1 LVGYVYAAV
10 INPQINE
17 HSYKISVTLILL
29 EFMTSENIHYQRY
42 LKALTRSPFLKESTT
57 ESLERLLSQMTVER
71 WNVKSFKN
79 SLEVA
84 STFHF
89 IVSGRLK
96 VFKSNPE
103 TGREHTV
110 FVLSDGDV
118 FDVLSLLDTK
128 PHDVYWE
135 ALDVLEVLKI
145 PMEQMRFWINEYP
158 VMHKAIL
165 YYLGARMKQLMD
177 VATDVTLHSTL
188 VRLAALLLKN
198 INGETRK
205 LELINNLPNDEI
217 AGLIGT
223 TRSVVSRHIQELKRF
238 GAISVS
244 RKKINVKNLEILLL
258 IAEEKYVP

>member
-1 LVGYVYAAV
+1 M
-10 INPQINE
+10 NSESE
-17 HSYKISVTLILL
+17 HFSRYEASLRKSPFFSNSRIEALHSLL
-29 EFMTSENIHYQRY
+29 HLMTSENW
-42 LKALTRSPFLKESTT
+42 TT
-57 ESLERLLSQMTVER
+57 K
-71 WNVKSFKN
+71 NFKS
-79 SLEVA
+79 SLEVS

-96 VFKSNPE
+96 VFKSNPD

-110 FVLSDGDV
+110 FVLSSGDV

-135 ALDVLEVLKI
+135 ALDTLEILKI
-145 PMEQMRFWINEYP
+145 PMEHMRHWINEFP
-158 VMHKAIL
+158 EMHKSIL
-165 YYLGARMKQLMD
+165 YYLGNRMQQLMD

-188 VRLAALLLKN
+188 VRLASLLLKN

-223 TRSVVSRHIQELKRF
+223 TRAVVSRHIQELKRC

-244 RKKINVKNLEILLL
+244 RRQINVKNLELLFS
-258 IAEEKYVP
+258 IAEEKFIP

>member
-1 LVGYVYAAV
+1 
-10 INPQINE
+10 
-17 HSYKISVTLILL
+17 
-29 EFMTSENIHYQRY
+29 MTPTDNHYQKN
-42 LKALTRSPFLKESTT
+42 LIALTKSPFFKDSNI
-57 ESLERLLSQMTVER
+57 ESLEQLLNQMSTEH
-71 WNVKSFKN
+71 WKAKNFKS
-79 SLEVA
+79 SIEVG
-84 STFHF
+84 STFYL
-89 IVSGRLK
+89 IVSGKLK

-110 FVLSDGDV
+110 FVLSNGDV

-135 ALDVLEVLKI
+135 ALTKLEALRI
-145 PMEQMRFWINEYP
+145 PMNQMRLWINEYP
-158 VMHKAIL
+158 AMHKAIL
-165 YYLGARMKQLMD
+165 YYLGDRMRQLMD

-223 TRSVVSRHIQELKRF
+223 TRSVVSRHIQELKRC

-244 RKKINVKNLEILLL
+244 RKKINVKNLEVLLS
-258 IAEEKYVP
+258 IAEEKYIP

>member
-1 LVGYVYAAV
+1 
-10 INPQINE
+10 
-17 HSYKISVTLILL
+17 
-29 EFMTSENIHYQRY
+29 
-42 LKALTRSPFLKESTT
+42 
-57 ESLERLLSQMTVER
+57 
-71 WNVKSFKN
+71 VKSFKS

-96 VFKSNPE
+96 VFKSNPD

-110 FVLSDGDV
+110 FVLSAGDV

-135 ALDVLEVLKI
+135 ALDVLEVLNI
-145 PMEQMRFWINEYP
+145 PMDQMRSWINEYP
-158 VMHKAIL
+158 VMHKSIL

-223 TRSVVSRHIQELKRF
+223 TRAVVSRHIQELKRF

>member
-1 LVGYVYAAV
+1 M
-10 INPQINE
+10 N
-17 HSYKISVTLILL
+17 
-29 EFMTSENIHYQRY
+29 SENKHFLRY
-42 LKALTRSPFLKESTT
+42 EASLIKSPFFRDSSTN
-57 ESLERLLSQMTVER
+57 SMQKLLSQMTLEKWTSKNFKSSVE
-71 WNVKSFKN
+71 VS
-79 SLEVA
+79 

-96 VFKSNPE
+96 VFKSNPD

-135 ALDVLEVLKI
+135 ALDTLEILKI
-145 PMEQMRFWINEYP
+145 PMEHMRHWINEFP
-158 VMHKAIL
+158 EMHKSIL
-165 YYLGARMKQLMD
+165 YYLGSRMQQLMD

-188 VRLAALLLKN
+188 VRLSSLLLKN

-223 TRSVVSRHIQELKRF
+223 TRAVVSRHIQELKRC

-244 RKKINVKNLEILLL
+244 RRQINVKNLEILLS
-258 IAEEKYVP
+258 IAEENYTP

>member
-1 LVGYVYAAV
+1 
-10 INPQINE
+10 
-17 HSYKISVTLILL
+17 
-29 EFMTSENIHYQRY
+29 MTSENINYDRY
-42 LKALTRSPFLKESTT
+42 LQTLKRSAFLKDSSL
-57 ESLERLLSQMTVER
+57 ESLKDLLAQMKVER
-71 WNVKSFKN
+71 WSAKSFKSN
-79 SLEVA
+79 MEVA
-84 STFHF
+84 TTFHF

-96 VFKSNPE
+96 VFKANPD

-118 FDVLSLLDTK
+118 FDVLSMLDTK
-128 PHDVYWE
+128 PHDVFWE

-145 PMEQMRFWINEYP
+145 PMDQMRMWINKYP
-158 VMHKAIL
+158 VIHKAIL
-165 YYLGARMKQLMD
+165 YYLGERMRQLMN

-223 TRSVVSRHIQELKRF
+223 TRAVVSRHIQELKRC

-244 RKKINVKNLEILLL
+244 RKKIDIKNLELLFS
-258 IAEEKYVP
+258 IAEEKYIP

>member
-1 LVGYVYAAV
+1 MKPENNHFLKYLEALTSS
-10 INPQINE
+10 PFFKDSSTDSINE
-17 HSYKISVTLILL
+17 LLHS
-29 EFMTSENIHYQRY
+29 MSEEH
-42 LKALTRSPFLKESTT
+42 
-57 ESLERLLSQMTVER
+57 
-71 WNVKSFKN
+71 WNAKSFK
-79 SLEVA
+79 SSTDVV

-96 VFKSNPE
+96 VYKSNPD

-110 FVLSDGDV
+110 FVLSKGDV

-135 ALDVLEVLKI
+135 ALDSLEVLKI
-145 PMEQMRFWINEYP
+145 SMEQMRHWINKYP

-165 YYLGARMKQLMD
+165 YYLGDRMRQLMD

-188 VRLAALLLKN
+188 VRLSALLLKN

-223 TRSVVSRHIQELKRF
+223 TRAVVSRHIQELKRC

-244 RKKINVKNLEILLL
+244 RKQINVKNLELLL
-258 IAEEKYVP
+258 SIAEEKYIP

>member
-1 LVGYVYAAV
+1 M
-10 INPQINE
+10 
-17 HSYKISVTLILL
+17 ILFKL
-29 EFMTSENIHYQRY
+29 MTPENAHYQRY
-42 LKALTRSPFLKESTT
+42 LQALKQSSFLKDSSAK
-57 ESLERLLSQMTVER
+57 SLVDLLNLMTDEH
-71 WNVKSFKN
+71 WKVKNFK
-79 SLEVA
+79 SSMEVG
-84 STFHF
+84 STFYF

-110 FVLSDGDV
+110 FVLSNGDV

-135 ALDVLEVLKI
+135 ALDQLEVLKI
-145 PMEQMRFWINEYP
+145 PMDQMRSWINKFP

-165 YYLGARMKQLMD
+165 YYLGERMRQLMD

-198 INGETRK
+198 INGETCK

-223 TRSVVSRHIQELKRF
+223 TRSVVSRHIQELKRC

-244 RKKINVKNLEILLL
+244 RKKINVKNLEILLA
-258 IAEEKYVP
+258 IAEDKYLF